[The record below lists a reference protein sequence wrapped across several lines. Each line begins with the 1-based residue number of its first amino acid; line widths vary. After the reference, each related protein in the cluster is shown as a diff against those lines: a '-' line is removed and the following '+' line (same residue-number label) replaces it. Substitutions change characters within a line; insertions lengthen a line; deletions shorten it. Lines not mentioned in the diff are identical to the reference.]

1 MLKNDKLA
9 LVLSGGFVKGAA
21 HICIAEQ
28 MYKRGY
34 VPDVFVGTSIG
45 AVFAI
50 LLALYD
56 DPKTVR
62 KISLKFA
69 KKHIW
74 PRLLSF
80 DPFSKAG
87 LLESKAVVELIAKE
101 AGFEDKTFDDL
112 KKPAY
117 ITATDLNSGKL
128 IVFGPSDRLTARPDK
143 SGLQLTANILQP
155 GAVSRSERSE
165 RAVGP
170 KGRALTLSE
179 ALEASI
185 SFPVI
190 FKPKKMKIGDKTL
203 ALADGGIRENC
214 PISVAAKIPG
224 VRRIIACDLGYC
236 GQTKG
241 DFNKKNIVDVF
252 MQCLEL
258 TTSFSQIN
266 RYINDDIFLEK
277 KISVRIINP
286 GIFDV
291 YPFDFKEIPSIM
303 GRAERTAQFIFS
315 KFKDPDTFFKYW
327 KKDPF
332 NQEYMTVEHIG
343 KKGTNA
349 FQVVDFGT

>member
-1 MLKNDKLA
+1 MENKLA

-21 HICIAEQ
+21 HISIAQE

-45 AVFAI
+45 AVFAV
-50 LLALYD
+50 LLGLYD
-56 DPKTVR
+56 DPKVV
-62 KISLKFA
+62 KEISLKFV

-87 LLESKAVVELIAKE
+87 LLESKETVRLIAKA
-101 AGFEDKTFDDL
+101 AGFEGKTFKDL
-112 KKPAY
+112 KKPVY
-117 ITATDLNSGKL
+117 ITATDLNTGKL
-128 IVFGPSDRLTARPDK
+128 IVFGSSALQSFSSSALLT
-143 SGLQLTANILQP
+143 
-155 GAVSRSERSE
+155 
-165 RAVGP
+165 
-170 KGRALTLSE
+170 E

-190 FKPKKMKIGDKTL
+190 FKPKKMRAGSKVL

-214 PISVAAKIPG
+214 PISVAARVPG
-224 VRRIIACDLGYC
+224 VKRIIACDLGYC
-236 GQTKG
+236 GQLRG
-241 DFNKKNIVDVF
+241 DFNKKGMIDVF

-266 RYINDDIFLEK
+266 RYINDDLFADN

-291 YPFDFKEIPSIM
+291 GPFAFGKVPDVLK
-303 GRAERTAQFIFS
+303 RASRTARRVFGA
-315 KFKDPDTFFKYW
+315 FKKPGQFFKPW
-327 KKDPF
+327 SADPIKCRGIKI
-332 NQEYMTVEHIG
+332 EHIG
-343 KKGTNA
+343 ERGTNA
-349 FQVVDFGT
+349 VQVVDFS

>member
-1 MLKNDKLA
+1 MNKLA

-45 AVFAI
+45 AVFAV

-56 DPKTVR
+56 DPRTVR

-128 IVFGPSDRLTARPDK
+128 IVFGPSDR
-143 SGLQLTANILQP
+143 
-155 GAVSRSERSE
+155 
-165 RAVGP
+165 RAM
-170 KGRALTLSE
+170 TLSE

-190 FKPKKMKIGDKTL
+190 FKPKKMVIGNKTM

-236 GQTKG
+236 GQMKG

-266 RYINDDIFLEK
+266 RYINDDMFLEK

-291 YPFDFKEIPSIM
+291 YPFDLKEIPYIM
-303 GRAERTAQFIFS
+303 DRAERTSQLIFS
-315 KFKDPDTFFKYW
+315 KFKGPEAFFKYW
-327 KKDPF
+327 RSDPF
-332 NQEYMTVEHIG
+332 NREYMTVEHIG

>member
-1 MLKNDKLA
+1 MNKLA

-45 AVFAI
+45 AVFAV

-56 DPKTVR
+56 DPRTVR

-128 IVFGPSDRLTARPDK
+128 VVFGASDQLTAR
-143 SGLQLTANILQP
+143 SQP

-190 FKPKKMKIGDKTL
+190 FKPKKMVVGNKMM

-236 GQTKG
+236 GQMKG

-286 GIFDV
+286 GIFDI
-291 YPFDFKEIPSIM
+291 YPFDLKEIPSIM
-303 GRAERTAQFIFS
+303 DRAERTSQLIFS
-315 KFKDPDTFFKYW
+315 KFKGPEAFFKYW
-327 KKDPF
+327 RSDPF
-332 NQEYMTVEHIG
+332 DQEYMTVEHIG

>member
-1 MLKNDKLA
+1 MVSKPSSAKASADKLA

-45 AVFAI
+45 AVFAV

-128 IVFGPSDRLTARPDK
+128 IVFGNLTPAFGHPSPQSGEGKAR
-143 SGLQLTANILQP
+143 SAG
-155 GAVSRSERSE
+155 VR
-165 RAVGP
+165 
-170 KGRALTLSE
+170 LSE

-214 PISVAAKIPG
+214 PISVAGKIPG

-315 KFKDPDTFFKYW
+315 KFKKPDDFFKYW

-343 KKGTNA
+343 KRHTNA
-349 FQVVDFGT
+349 FQIVDFS